1 MKVNVPVP
9 WMVWE
14 FFCWSISQL
23 NRHETA
29 WFDHRVYFLLALGV
43 GFLSPRILAMVA
55 AIIRISDR
63 SACPLLQCVAARYA
77 EPRRAAFVEVES

>member
-1 MKVNVPVP
+1 
-9 WMVWE
+9 MVFE

-23 NRHETA
+23 NGHETA
-29 WFDHRVYFLLALGV
+29 WFDDRVYFLLWPGI
-43 GFLSPRILAMVA
+43 LSPRILAMVA

-77 EPRRAAFVEVES
+77 EPRRASFVEVDS